1 WRFRTQLRVA
11 AASRRPDLGT
21 DGADLA
27 VDVFGAAGDLGR
39 GPAGGRVLGS
49 EEIFDCRLRGD
60 VRVVRRAGHSQ
71 LPAGAGADV
80 CRRGQVRTERRWP
93 VFRAVPDRAVE
104 RGEDDRPAA
113 TPVDP
118 G

>member
-1 WRFRTQLRVA
+1 VA
-11 AASRRPDLGT
+11 AAWPRPHLGT
-21 DGADLA
+21 YGAGLA
-27 VDVFGAAGDLGR
+27 VCVVGAPADLGR

-49 EEIFDCRLRGD
+49 EEILDCRLRGA
-60 VRVVRRAGHSQ
+60 VRVVRRGGHSQ